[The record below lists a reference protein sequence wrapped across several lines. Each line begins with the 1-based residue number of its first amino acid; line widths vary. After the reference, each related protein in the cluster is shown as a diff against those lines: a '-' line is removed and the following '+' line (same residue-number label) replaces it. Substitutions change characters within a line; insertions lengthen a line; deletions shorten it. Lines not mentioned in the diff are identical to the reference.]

1 SKILFNLWVGYGHNR
16 GAGKIFLKVRVST
29 FMEMIDPGFLVSKND
44 EILTFQSFTVKYRFV
59 RVPIDFV
66 VLRVFK
72 CLFFHDLIRIKS
84 YVFRISL

>member
-1 SKILFNLWVGYGHNR
+1 MILKSYSTCGVGYGHNR

-59 RVPIDFV
+59 
-66 VLRVFK
+66 
-72 CLFFHDLIRIKS
+72 KS
-84 YVFRISL
+84 SYRFCRFTSF